1 MRTWLIVLLY
11 LVALVS
17 ANLAITEFRE
27 IAFYLVGF
35 FLIPLDMVLRDILHE
50 RWRTDNITLK
60 MGGLIVLGGFITW
73 LFNNDT
79 LQVAIASVSAFATS
93 MTVNAFVYQGMLNFS
108 RITRMNTSNLLAS
121 IADSA
126 VFCLLFFGWDPM
138 IVLVQSLIKFSGGF
152 LFTLLFRKKL
162 Q

>member
-1 MRTWLIVLLY
+1 MKTWVVILLY
-11 LVALVS
+11 LAALVS

-35 FLIPLDMVLRDILHE
+35 LLIPLDMILRDILHE
-50 RWRTDNITLK
+50 RWRDNNITLR

-73 LFNNDT
+73 LFNHET

-93 MTVNAFVYQGMLNFS
+93 MTVNALVYQGMLNFT
-108 RITRMNTSNLLAS
+108 RFTRMNTSNLFAS

-138 IVLVQSLIKFSGGF
+138 IVVVQSLIKFSGGF
-152 LFTLLFRKKL
+152 LFTLIFKKKL